1 MGVGGDRELAREGQ
15 DRRGEERETRTV
27 CPNGME
33 WKEGGRRENGRSDRE
48 KMDDNYWPFLCWFF
62 YLANVLACFCDVA
75 CPRAVVVCLLVTLVM
90 VCF

>member
-33 WKEGGRRENGRSDRE
+33 WKEGGRREMGVVIE
-48 KMDDNYWPFLCWFF
+48 KKWTMIIGVFYACLPRKCFGMFL
-62 YLANVLACFCDVA
+62 
-75 CPRAVVVCLLVTLVM
+75 
-90 VCF
+90 